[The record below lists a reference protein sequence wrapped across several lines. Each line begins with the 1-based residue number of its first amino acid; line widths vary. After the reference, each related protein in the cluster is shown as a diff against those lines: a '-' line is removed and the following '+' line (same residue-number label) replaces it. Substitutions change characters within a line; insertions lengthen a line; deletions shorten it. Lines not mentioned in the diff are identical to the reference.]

1 MTEREA
7 FAIIR
12 NVIRLEGVARQIA
25 VESSKELRRALKV
38 VRDVIKNMPEGSV
51 ERELAYKQLRD
62 FISATMERP
71 TQTLQLDTST
81 RLQDEAPV
89 QAEWAQKYINVEAP
103 IDNSL
108 TRAAL
113 AGVER
118 ATVAGKPLDQIFK
131 GLNLAQMKKIDTVVR
146 EGFLTGMTNTQ
157 IANALGGTVKGLQS
171 QQRAIARTAVMSMAQ
186 QTHNQFWDANDDV
199 IEGWVYDATMDYRV
213 CPICAPLDGK
223 LEHGEV
229 ICLRLQSTQI
239 VVVWSCL

>member
-25 VESSKELRRALKV
+25 VESARAKTGAKV

-157 IANALGGTVKGLQS
+157 IANALERNGKRVAKS
-171 QQRAIARTAVMSMAQ
+171 
-186 QTHNQFWDANDDV
+186 
-199 IEGWVYDATMDYRV
+199 ATCYR
-213 CPICAPLDGK
+213 
-223 LEHGEV
+223 
-229 ICLRLQSTQI
+229 
-239 VVVWSCL
+239 